1 MKDRVGLGKVNNLLF
16 VTKLTLWSDVSSL
29 VQGHTLETH
38 TEPKVRIKIEIF
50 CLKEMTAIIMLM
62 MRRRR
67 RRRRRRRKR
76 GRRGGGNRVR
86 RRVPQKP
93 PVVFTVQPITIF

>member
-16 VTKLTLWSDVSSL
+16 VTELTLWSDVSSL

-62 MRRRR
+62 RRRR
-67 RRRRRRRKR
+67 RSRK
-76 GRRGGGNRVR
+76 RRGGRGGGGGG
-86 RRVPQKP
+86 
-93 PVVFTVQPITIF
+93 IG